1 LALSCNK
8 DETDILTDK
17 TALNLVTGINCRH
30 TKDQN
35 EIVLQL
41 GARMFSVN
49 NKFKIYPNPANES
62 VYILA
67 QENVTDVWLVSAK
80 PKKIHQDVNFSSIL
94 NTDLYS
100 EQSIITNSIVSLSD
114 KHQTVSQ

>member
-1 LALSCNK
+1 
-8 DETDILTDK
+8 
-17 TALNLVTGINCRH
+17 
-30 TKDQN
+30 
-35 EIVLQL
+35 
-41 GARMFSVN
+41 MFSVN

-100 EQSIITNSIVSLSD
+100 EQSIITNSIVSLATNSKQFHNEHRD
-114 KHQTVSQ
+114 SCKDIIKYSLKSTEKTYWDNLYKYEIKVIMKSNLTN